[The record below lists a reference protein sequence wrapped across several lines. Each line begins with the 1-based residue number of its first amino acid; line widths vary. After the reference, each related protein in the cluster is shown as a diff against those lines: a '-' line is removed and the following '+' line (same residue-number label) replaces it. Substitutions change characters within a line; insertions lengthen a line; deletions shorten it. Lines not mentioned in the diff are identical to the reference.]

1 MYPGTTNETFN
12 FICWQSR
19 NFVKKIFVDVLFI
32 FIYLFFLGEN
42 FHFSN
47 WCQVMIVSSSSC
59 NFFFFFFFFNFFVI
73 LHHLPIFSIIYFQ
86 SHVSNK
92 LKDFQHYWVNLLM
105 GTEKMKKK
113 RNYKLID
120 GFGYIYFVNIA
131 HLNLTIS
138 MNSWMISVCAILIYL
153 RFAVITFT
161 NRKWKQIRYTWP
173 YTYKCTHVRTTKTT
187 TPAQRFYL
195 IFTVYFK
202 IITQSPIYSIENFY
216 FLFVANRLLNA

>member
-1 MYPGTTNETFN
+1 MFYLY
-12 FICWQSR
+12 
-19 NFVKKIFVDVLFI
+19 LFI
-32 FIYLFFLGEN
+32 YFFSGKTSIFQTGAKSWLFLLLLATSF
-42 FHFSN
+42 
-47 WCQVMIVSSSSC
+47 SSSSFLTFLL
-59 NFFFFFFFFNFFVI
+59 FFIIFRFFPSF
-73 LHHLPIFSIIYFQ
+73 IFKVMFQINSKISNIIGWT
-86 SHVSNK
+86 
-92 LKDFQHYWVNLLM
+92 YWW
-105 GTEKMKKK
+105 GRKKWKKK
-113 RNYKLID
+113 WNYELID

-161 NRKWKQIRYTWP
+161 NGKWKQIRYTWP

-195 IFTVYFK
+195 ISTVYFK